1 MKIDGLSYGVITKLY
16 HEGIVKDISD
26 LYKLE
31 KHKKEI
37 VNIDGFGKKM
47 LESWIDAIDSKREVK
62 DYILLG
68 AIGIEGVSH
77 KTFERIMPYMDLEQL
92 YYSAENKL
100 YHTLVGIPTI
110 REKTAIK
117 IIEGIAANEKLLRKL
132 EKELTIIP
140 TKGNL
145 EEPKFSACFTMI
157 RDPDLEDWIREHGG
171 KIDDSVTKKTTFLI
185 VPSPDTQS
193 SKVDKARK
201 YGVRVV
207 PIEKAKL
214 VIEAE
219 LSLI

>member
-1 MKIDGLSYGVITKLY
+1 
-16 HEGIVKDISD
+16 
-26 LYKLE
+26 
-31 KHKKEI
+31 
-37 VNIDGFGKKM
+37 
-47 LESWIDAIDSKREVK
+47 
-62 DYILLG
+62 
-68 AIGIEGVSH
+68 
-77 KTFERIMPYMDLEQL
+77 MPYMDLEQL

-117 IIEGIAANEKLLRKL
+117 IIEGIAANEKLLRNL